1 MRRKFVGF
9 LFQVESLGLCWL
21 PTPGGTSP
29 RSLESGSAHQIP
41 EVLPLKDGKI
51 CPNAATS
58 AVFYHGLLN
67 YGSFG
72 CDVSDRKGKMGPPG
86 FSPRGGGRGGGDRG
100 RGRGGFSPGG
110 RGRGGPGGRGGRGTP
125 RGRGGRG
132 GGRGG
137 RGGMG
142 GGKKVVVEPHRY

>member
-21 PTPGGTSP
+21 PTPGGTNP

-72 CDVSDRKGKMGPPG
+72 CDVSDRKGKMS
-86 FSPRGGGRGGGDRG
+86 SPEVVGE
-100 RGRGGFSPGG
+100 
-110 RGRGGPGGRGGRGTP
+110 
-125 RGRGGRG
+125 
-132 GGRGG
+132 
-137 RGGMG
+137 
-142 GGKKVVVEPHRY
+142 VVVTGAVAGEASLLVDEAGAVQEVGVVGAHPGAGVVGVEEGGEEEAWVEERRLW

>member
-72 CDVSDRKGKMGPPG
+72 CDVSDRKGKMGSPG
-86 FSPRGGGRGGGDRG
+86 FRGGGRGGGDRG